1 MDELGRI
8 GFSEGQADLLEV
20 ATNFCRE
27 HSPIDRVRALMDDEL
42 GHDPGV
48 WKQIA
53 ELGWLGVAI
62 PENHGG
68 SGLGLAEVVPIV
80 EAMGRHMMQTP
91 YVSTV
96 LGAEILRVAGNDDQQ
111 RNWLPKIATGTVAT
125 LALAETGGF
134 APEAIETELNDG
146 RLTGVKRLVTDA
158 NAADLM
164 IVSARSAGNAV
175 LCVIESA
182 ALPKGSMRR
191 EKIVDETK
199 RSYEITFDDGNLS
212 DHDIALP
219 ALQARG
225 LTARFF
231 VLTGRIGQAGSL
243 DADHIRTL
251 QAAGMAIGSHGV
263 DHVVWAKLDAAALEH
278 ELASSK
284 AALEAICGHEI
295 TEAGIPFGR
304 YHRGVL
310 KHLRRAG
317 YRTAWSSYRG
327 WFSERDFP
335 RPRTSIQGDMTE
347 DEVDAA
353 LKGRL
358 SPYRRARRALGL
370 ARSNLLPR
378 G

>member
-8 GFSEGQADLLEV
+8 GFSEEQADLLEV

-182 ALPKGSMRR
+182 ALPKGTMRR

-199 RSYEITFDDGNLS
+199 RSYEITFDDVEVEAGA
-212 DHDIALP
+212 ILP
-219 ALQARG
+219 AAPFDHLHLVANLLAAAEMSGGTQSAIDYTLDYLKTRKQFGKPIGSYQSLKHPTVDNYVAWEQARSHLYSAAHCFNEQG
-225 LTARFF
+225 TGEIATRMAKVATLNAFASTADRAIQFHGGF
-231 VLTGRIGQAGSL
+231 GFTYEC
-243 DADHIRTL
+243 DAQLYRRRAIWH
-251 QAAGMAIGSHGV
+251 AAQHG
-263 DHVVWAKLDAAALEH
+263 DAAYH
-278 ELASSK
+278 KHRLA
-284 AALEAICGHEI
+284 
-295 TEAGIPFGR
+295 
-304 YHRGVL
+304 
-310 KHLRRAG
+310 
-317 YRTAWSSYRG
+317 
-327 WFSERDFP
+327 
-335 RPRTSIQGDMTE
+335 Q
-347 DEVDAA
+347 
-353 LKGRL
+353 
-358 SPYRRARRALGL
+358 
-370 ARSNLLPR
+370 LLLQ
-378 G
+378 